1 MTGREGPRL
10 NRRAT
15 DREVARKRRAW
26 TIILV
31 PPRPDART
39 RQLRISTRTVAGI
52 GSLAMTL
59 IAAGATWTGET
70 TNIAEATAVR
80 LAESQRTVVSL
91 LDSVR
96 VLGALAAD
104 AKAARLPPRDM
115 IMPVAG
121 VISSGFAASRFH
133 PLLELFRAH
142 RGVDVSAPSGTRIV
156 SPAAGRVTFVGWRF
170 GYGLTVE
177 IMHSGQVM
185 TRYAHCRSSRVRV
198 GEQVV
203 LGQEI
208 ASVGSSGLATGP
220 HVHFEVIARGNS
232 VDPIKF
238 LALSRDPVAVE
249 KIYGQTS
256 N

>member
-1 MTGREGPRL
+1 MRGRRASDRER
-10 NRRAT
+10 NRR
-15 DREVARKRRAW
+15 RRAW

-31 PPRPDART
+31 PPRPETPT
-39 RQLRISTRTVAGI
+39 RQIRISTRTVAGI
-52 GSLAMTL
+52 GSFALTI
-59 IAAGATWTGET
+59 IAVAATWTGET
-70 TNIAEATAVR
+70 TNIAEAAADR

-91 LDSVR
+91 LDSVQ
-96 VLGALAAD
+96 VLGVLAAN

-121 VISSGFAASRFH
+121 VISSGFSASRFH
-133 PLLELFRAH
+133 PILEIFRAH
-142 RGVDVSAPSGTRIV
+142 KGVDVSAPAGTRIV
-156 SPAAGRVTFVGWRF
+156 APAAGRVTYVGWRF

-177 IMHSGQVM
+177 IEHSGEVL
-185 TRYAHCRSSRVRV
+185 TRYAHCRTSRVHV
-198 GEQVV
+198 GDQVAA
-203 LGQEI
+203 GQEI
-208 ASVGSSGLATGP
+208 ATVGSSGLATGP

-249 KIYGQTS
+249 RTYGQGR